1 MKIKTKEELSKFLLR
16 NVRECPRVRRYNKS
30 TKSMEHFWIVSVMP
44 YDENSTLSQEC
55 CGEATFTLVKI
66 VKYGYC
72 PLRINVD
79 FYTLISSFDFVQ

>member
-16 NVRECPRVRRYNKS
+16 DVRECPRVRRYNKS
-30 TKSMEHFWIVSVMP
+30 TKQMEYFWSTSGTP
-44 YDENSTLSQEC
+44 YDDGSVLSQEC
-55 CGEATFTLVKI
+55 CGEPTFTLVKI